1 MTFNSILSNLT
12 IVCLSYERQ
21 NFIRRQLAYFH
32 SFPTKIIFADGSL
45 VHLGINYQS
54 SIGQLEWKYL
64 HIPGAGTYVER
75 FMAALD
81 IVDTDYVCLMDDAD
95 VMLASGLKLAVRE
108 LDENK
113 DLLFAGGKVGSFS
126 SSDGLLSFGVWGHW
140 TNSFSIEMEDPVK
153 RLISTIESV
162 RTANLCYVVVRTV
175 EFRDLMGKVL
185 GIKFSY
191 NAASE
196 LLLTGLLAVNSKYKI
211 GDYPFWMRGDEP
223 SVDPKLYH
231 KSGRV
236 DWDRKFP
243 EELMYLK
250 RTLADAL
257 VNQGVLPDIAF
268 SSAEEFLEIHYQQS
282 LKIHCQESLGLDAA
296 AEYYKGYQK
305 NLKSSL
311 RKLLDIKIYDIVKYL
326 VVNPYRFVKSFV
338 SMEQVF
344 SHSPLELGQIHCL
357 EFWQIHCG
365 ELSNEQRSDLLD
377 VDHLLKQFPR
387 GIQTN
392 QALFDYL
399 GIPYLQSN

>member
-1 MTFNSILSNLT
+1 MKLDYF
-12 IVCLSYERQ
+12 CLSYERQ

-32 SFPTKIIFADGSL
+32 TCSTKIIFADGSL
-45 VHLGINYQS
+45 VHLGINCQS
-54 SIGQLEWKYL
+54 SIGQLEWQYL

-95 VMLASGLKLAVRE
+95 VMLASGLELAVRE

-126 SSDGLLSFGVWGHW
+126 SSDGLVSFGKWGHW
-140 TNSFSIEMEDPVK
+140 TNSFSIEMDDPVK

-162 RTANLCYVVVRTV
+162 RTANLFYTVVRTV
-175 EFRDLMGKVL
+175 EFRNLMGKVL

-191 NAASE
+191 NSASE

-211 GDYPFWMRGDEP
+211 GEYPFWMRGDEP
-223 SVDPKLYH
+223 SVDPRLYH

-250 RTLADAL
+250 RTLADAF
-257 VNQGVLPDIAF
+257 VNQGILPDIAF
-268 SSAEEFLEIHYQQS
+268 SSTEKFLEIHYQQS
-282 LKIHCQESLGLDAA
+282 LATDQVAKYFHHRIRRLISL
-296 AEYYKGYQK
+296 
-305 NLKSSL
+305 LKTRL
-311 RKLLDIKIYDIVKYL
+311 RKLLGSRSYL
-326 VVNPYRFVKSFV
+326 LVNPYRFVKSFFNKEVV
-338 SMEQVF
+338 S
-344 SHSPLELGQIHCL
+344 SSPLD
-357 EFWQIHCG
+357 FWQLHCG
-365 ELSNEQRSDLLD
+365 KLSDKQRSDLLD
-377 VDHLLKQFPR
+377 VAHLLKKFPR
-387 GIQTN
+387 GIQSN

-399 GIPYLQSN
+399 GISYSESN

>member
-1 MTFNSILSNLT
+1 
-12 IVCLSYERQ
+12 
-21 NFIRRQLAYFH
+21 
-32 SFPTKIIFADGSL
+32 
-45 VHLGINYQS
+45 
-54 SIGQLEWKYL
+54 
-64 HIPGAGTYVER
+64 
-75 FMAALD
+75 
-81 IVDTDYVCLMDDAD
+81 MDDAD

-126 SSDGLLSFGVWGHW
+126 SSDGLLSFGKWGHW
-140 TNSFSIEMEDPVK
+140 TNSFSIEMDVPVK
-153 RLISTIESV
+153 RLISTIKSM
-162 RTANLCYVVVRTV
+162 RTANLFYTVVRTV

-191 NAASE
+191 NGASE

-211 GDYPFWMRGDEP
+211 GEYPFWMRGDEP

-231 KSGRV
+231 NSGRV

-282 LKIHCQESLGLDAA
+282 LGSDAA
-296 AEYYKGYQK
+296 AKHSKGYQK
-305 NLKSSL
+305 NLRSSL
-311 RKLLDIKIYDIVKYL
+311 RKLLGSRSYL
-326 VVNPYRFVKSFV
+326 LVNPYRFVKSFFNK
-338 SMEQVF
+338 EQVL
-344 SHSPLELGQIHCL
+344 SRSPL

-377 VDHLLKQFPR
+377 VDHLLKQFPS